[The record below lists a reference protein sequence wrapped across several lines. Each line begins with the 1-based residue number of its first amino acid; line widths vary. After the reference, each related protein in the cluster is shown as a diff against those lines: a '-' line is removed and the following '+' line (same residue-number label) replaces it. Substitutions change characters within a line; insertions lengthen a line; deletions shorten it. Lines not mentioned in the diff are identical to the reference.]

1 MFLTDEQMEFRS
13 NKQTEM
19 LEKYEKENGDI
30 YDLPP
35 EKDREFKEMWEQLT
49 IDILNGKYDEEIAC
63 LTKD

>member
-1 MFLTDEQMEFRS
+1 
-13 NKQTEM
+13 M

-35 EKDREFKEMWEQLT
+35 EKDREFTEMWMQLT
-49 IDILNGKYDEEIAC
+49 IDIQNGKYDEEIAC